1 MGILEVVFGVVG
13 RLLWGPEAAA
23 AAGSFLRPGGVLGPA
38 FLLPDIGLLPVGV
51 TPGPAFLRPGGVDGM
66 IGQQGNCLL
75 PDPDPEE
82 GVIGQGMNKL

>member
-13 RLLWGPEAAA
+13 RLLWGPAA

-38 FLLPDIGLLPVGV
+38 FLLPVGV
-51 TPGPAFLRPGGVDGM
+51 TPGHAFLRPGGVDGM

>member
-13 RLLWGPEAAA
+13 RLLWGPAAA
-23 AAGSFLRPGGVLGPA
+23 AAGSFLRPGGV
-38 FLLPDIGLLPVGV
+38 
-51 TPGPAFLRPGGVDGM
+51 DGI

>member
-13 RLLWGPEAAA
+13 RLLWGPAAA

-38 FLLPDIGLLPVGV
+38 FLLPVGV

>member
-13 RLLWGPEAAA
+13 RLLWGPAAA
-23 AAGSFLRPGGVLGPA
+23 AAGSFLRPGGVLGPP
-38 FLLPDIGLLPVGV
+38 FLLPVGV
-51 TPGPAFLRPGGVDGM
+51 TPGPAVLRPGGVDGM

-75 PDPDPEE
+75 LDPDPEE

>member
-13 RLLWGPEAAA
+13 RLLWGPAAA
-23 AAGSFLRPGGVLGPA
+23 AAGSFLRPGGGLGPA
-38 FLLPDIGLLPVGV
+38 FLLPVGV
-51 TPGPAFLRPGGVDGM
+51 TPGHAFLRPGGVDGM